1 MTARRLSGWQIM
13 MLILATVTVATGA
26 AVAFILG
33 KEALIAIA
41 VILVLV
47 YWFFNQL

>member
-1 MTARRLSGWQIM
+1 MTVPRLSGWQIV
-13 MLILATVTVATGA
+13 MLVLATVTVVAGA

-41 VILVLV
+41 VILVLL